1 MPASVPGRRVVITG
15 IGAVTPIGL
24 GAEGLWAGLLR
35 RRSAVRTITRFD
47 PTVFKSRIAGEVND
61 FHPTDHLEE
70 RRARRLD
77 RYSQFTLAATR
88 MAIENAGLDL
98 RRENPDCIG
107 AMMGTALGGVAHGEQ
122 QYHNFLTQGPRSV
135 DPALALRPQPHAR
148 APSGRRERRARC
160 VKLGLATHY
169 TLLEDASVLHS
180 STSSSKPGRGLGLGA
195 CRPRRSYEVAEK
207 TSNLW
212 LLASSFWLGSLRS
225 SAGSYSGQT
234 HTSMGSAMAVTM
246 MASGRPIRQ

>member
-122 QYHNFLTQGPRSV
+122 Q
-135 DPALALRPQPHAR
+135 
-148 APSGRRERRARC
+148 
-160 VKLGLATHY
+160 
-169 TLLEDASVLHS
+169 
-180 STSSSKPGRGLGLGA
+180 
-195 CRPRRSYEVAEK
+195 
-207 TSNLW
+207 
-212 LLASSFWLGSLRS
+212 
-225 SAGSYSGQT
+225 
-234 HTSMGSAMAVTM
+234 
-246 MASGRPIRQ
+246 